1 MSRTGAWSPNRAK
14 LRNFALKNGCAKERI
29 IFCVPDLVDV
39 AVFVAREMGEQNP
52 EINNN
57 EEEFAQDVREDK
69 KETLVRS

>member
-1 MSRTGAWSPNRAK
+1 M
-14 LRNFALKNGCAKERI
+14 

>member
-1 MSRTGAWSPNRAK
+1 M
-14 LRNFALKNGCAKERI
+14 

-39 AVFVAREMGEQNP
+39 AVFVAREMGKQNP

-57 EEEFAQDVREDK
+57 EEEFAEEVRQNI